1 MDIPVYLFTGF
12 LESGKTTFIQGTL
25 EDERFNKGEKTLLML
40 CEEGEEEY
48 DISKMPGKNIYIE
61 TFDDVEDITPEKLE
75 ALRKKY
81 KFERVIVEYNGMW
94 LTTDLF
100 SRLPENWVVYQEMCF
115 ADATTYIGYNA
126 NMRQLVVDKLQG
138 CEIIVFN
145 RFTDD
150 MDKMEFH
157 KIVRG
162 VSRRADICYEFS
174 EERVEYDD
182 IEDPLPFDIN
192 ADVIEIKD
200 EDFALWYRDM
210 MEELEKYN
218 GKTVKFKGLIARDK
232 KIPDNELAI
241 GRHIM
246 TCCVED
252 IQYGGVVCKLDNATD
267 YKTHDW
273 AIIKGKINVEKNKLY
288 RSAGPVITIEEIERC
303 EPLPNNESIATFY

>member
-25 EDERFNKGEKTLLML
+25 EDERFNRGEKTLIML
-40 CEEGEEEY
+40 CEEGVEEY
-48 DISKMPGKNIYIE
+48 DIKKMPGQNIFIE
-61 TFDDVEDITPEKLE
+61 TFDDIEDVTPEGLTALQKKL
-75 ALRKKY
+75 KI
-81 KFERVIVEYNGMW
+81 ERVIIELNGMW

-100 SRLPENWVVYQEMCF
+100 ARLPENWVIYQEMCF
-115 ADATTYIGYNA
+115 LDATTFLSYNA
-126 NMRQLVVDKLQG
+126 NMRQLVVDKLQQP
-138 CEIIVFN
+138 EIVVFN
-145 RFTDD
+145 RFTED

-162 VSRRADICYEFS
+162 VSRRCDICYEFS
-174 EERVEYDD
+174 EDRVEYDD

-192 ADVIEIKD
+192 ADVIEID
-200 EDFALWYRDM
+200 DRDFAIWYRDM
-210 MEELEKYN
+210 MEELQKYQ

-232 KIPDNELAI
+232 KIPDDELAI

-252 IQYGGVVCKLDNATD
+252 IQYGGVVCKLKNATD

-273 AIIKGKINVEKNKLY
+273 AIIKGKINLEKNKLY
-288 RSAGPVITIEEIERC
+288 RSIGPVITIEEIERC
-303 EPLPNNESIATFY
+303 EPLEDSVATFY

>member
-25 EDERFNKGEKTLLML
+25 EDERFNKGERTLIML
-40 CEEGEEEY
+40 CEEGVEEY
-48 DISKMPGKNIYIE
+48 DIKKMPGQNIFIE
-61 TFDDVEDITPEKLE
+61 TFEDIEDVTPEGLTALQKKL
-75 ALRKKY
+75 KI
-81 KFERVIVEYNGMW
+81 ERVIIELNGMW

-100 SRLPENWVVYQEMCF
+100 ARLPEKWVIYQEMCF
-115 ADATTYIGYNA
+115 LDATTFLSYNA
-126 NMRQLVVDKLQG
+126 NMRQLVVDKLQQP
-138 CEIIVFN
+138 EIVVFN
-145 RFTDD
+145 RFTED

-162 VSRRADICYEFS
+162 VSRRCDICYEFS
-174 EERVEYDD
+174 DDRVEYDD

-192 ADVIEIKD
+192 ADVSEIAD
-200 EDFALWYRDM
+200 RDFAIWYRDM
-210 MEELEKYN
+210 MEELQKYQ

-232 KIPDNELAI
+232 KIPDDELAI

-252 IQYGGVVCKLDNATD
+252 IQYGGVVCKLKNATD

-273 AIIKGKINVEKNKLY
+273 AIIKGKINLEKNKLY
-288 RSAGPVITIEEIERC
+288 RSIGPVITIEEIERC
-303 EPLPNNESIATFY
+303 EPLEDPVATF

>member
-25 EDERFNKGEKTLLML
+25 EDERFNKGERTLIML
-40 CEEGEEEY
+40 CEEGVEEY
-48 DISKMPGKNIYIE
+48 DIKKMPGQNIFIE
-61 TFDDVEDITPEKLE
+61 TFEDIEDVTPEGLTALQKKL
-75 ALRKKY
+75 KI
-81 KFERVIVEYNGMW
+81 ERVIIELNGMW

-100 SRLPENWVVYQEMCF
+100 ARLPEKWVIYQEMCF
-115 ADATTYIGYNA
+115 LDATTFLSYNA
-126 NMRQLVVDKLQG
+126 NMRQLVVDKLQQP
-138 CEIIVFN
+138 EIVVFN
-145 RFTDD
+145 RFTED

-162 VSRRADICYEFS
+162 VSRRCDICYEFS
-174 EERVEYDD
+174 DDRVEYDD

-192 ADVIEIKD
+192 ADVIEIAD
-200 EDFALWYRDM
+200 RDFAIWYRDM
-210 MEELEKYN
+210 MEELQKYQ

-232 KIPDNELAI
+232 KIPDDELAI

-252 IQYGGVVCKLDNATD
+252 IQYGGVVCKLKNATD

-273 AIIKGKINVEKNKLY
+273 AIIKGKINLEKNKLY
-288 RSAGPVITIEEIERC
+288 RSIGPVITIEEIERC
-303 EPLPNNESIATFY
+303 EPLEDPVATF